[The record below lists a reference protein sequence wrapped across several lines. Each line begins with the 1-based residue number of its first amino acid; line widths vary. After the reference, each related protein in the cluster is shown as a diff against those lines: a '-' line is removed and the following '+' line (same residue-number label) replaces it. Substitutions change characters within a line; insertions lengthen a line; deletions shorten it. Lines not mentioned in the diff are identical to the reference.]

1 MDSDHSL
8 ADKSVHSTPA
18 VDAAEHNSNNNSN
31 HATATP
37 PAAPP
42 LPGTFDAGYLPL
54 DGSTTTTLS
63 FESGIHPALTTTE
76 IASVNA
82 DTADELTRQLASQQ
96 ATVLTETLSSFTS
109 NRSSTYNGTSNNN
122 NNLLSTFSSTT
133 SSASRRSSMQMSKVE
148 VRETLDASLTENAD
162 GFHQLKQYIL
172 IKEIGKGA
180 FGKVHLAQD
189 ENTNVRYAVKEFSKS
204 KLRKKDKANL
214 FKLGPRGRGRG
225 RRGPEAPSPLTSE
238 SSPLDLIRGEVAIL
252 KKLHHPNIV
261 KLYEFCEKGVL
272 MPVSLTEKYENV
284 FSDAECRDV
293 FQQMVLGIEYL
304 HEHDIIH
311 RDIKPDNLLRSGDGT
326 VKIVDFGVSE
336 MFNKKGDDLTKK
348 SAGSPAFMAPELCRH
363 DHGEVSGRATD
374 VWSMGV
380 TLFCVRYGTLPY
392 VSESILEMHRVIRE
406 EDFSIPNEET
416 EDPRFVALIRKLLEK
431 EPAKRI
437 NIEQLRTDSWV
448 TDDGREPLISKEEN
462 TANAVTEVTEEDLR
476 SAVQKISSLAT
487 VIKAIA
493 RLKRGI
499 KSPASRP
506 ISAVTVLQSF
516 ESTISDRMQDAN
528 EDTTAVT
535 PAAATSI
542 VLPSTTEAITPAA
555 ATITTTTSSTE
566 SKDSLAGSKNH
577 VSLQEE
583 SKSESATVDNESKSA
598 EKAAEEEPHGYQ
610 VCDFETGICYWVP
623 AEKSPGAT
631 NTSTSAPEPAVVTPS
646 VAAPSVSEK
655 DFKPDGAVKEE
666 NTKEEN
672 TKEEAK
678 KEEVIKED
686 KKLAAEVTLVP
697 SVEIMTAAPAEDNH
711 AATKCKKDDTEM
723 EAEAEG
729 YEVCDFNTGMCYWVP
744 FKKAK
749 MNSEEQQQSTPT
761 ETPAAVEGKESKM
774 GEQEAVT
781 MDPVSSSSSSSLP
794 TLGLD
799 PGLANEE
806 KKREE
811 VGADAS
817 AGSGARTPVSGSG
830 SPAPSP
836 GSLNPGPRLVGKL
849 SRDRLAM
856 FENS

>member
-1 MDSDHSL
+1 MDSRHSL
-8 ADKSVHSTPA
+8 AEQLP
-18 VDAAEHNSNNNSN
+18 DAAHPATSTAHTTSDTTTQINNNN
-31 HATATP
+31 NNATVTLP
-37 PAAPP
+37 PPV
-42 LPGTFDAGYLPL
+42 TFDDGYLPL

-63 FESGIHPALTTTE
+63 FESGLHPALTTTE
-76 IASVNA
+76 IASANA
-82 DTADELTRQLASQQ
+82 DIADQLDKQLANQQ
-96 ATVLTETLSSFTS
+96 STVLTETLSSFTS
-109 NRSSTYNGTSNNN
+109 NRSSIYNGTSSSTN

-133 SSASRRSSMQMSKVE
+133 SSASRRSSMQLSKVE

-189 ENTNVRYAVKEFSKS
+189 ENTNIRYAVKEFSKS

-261 KLYEFCEKGVL
+261 KLYEVLDVSAEDSMYMVFEYCEKGVL

-293 FQQMVLGIEYL
+293 FQQMILGIEYL

-380 TLFCVRYGTLPY
+380 TLYCIRYGTLPY

-406 EDFSIPNEET
+406 EDYQIPNEET
-416 EDPRFVALIRKLLEK
+416 EDPRFVALIHKLLDK
-431 EPAKRI
+431 DPAKRI
-437 NIEQLRTDSWV
+437 TIEQLRTDPWV
-448 TDDGREPLISKEEN
+448 TNNEREPLISKDEN

-506 ISAVTVLQSF
+506 ISATAVLQSF
-516 ESTISDRMQDAN
+516 ESKISDRMQDADEN
-528 EDTTAVT
+528 TTPTAAPIVT
-535 PAAATSI
+535 P
-542 VLPSTTEAITPAA
+542 STASA
-555 ATITTTTSSTE
+555 TTTTTTTTGTTGATDG
-566 SKDSLAGSKNH
+566 KASLEGPMND
-577 VSLQEE
+577 VSLQVGTSLADSQQTSEKVEDKAVEE
-583 SKSESATVDNESKSA
+583 KVAD
-598 EKAAEEEPHGYQ
+598 EEPQGYQ
-610 VCDFETGICYWVP
+610 VCDFETGTCYWVP
-623 AEKSPGAT
+623 ANKSSVATATSTPVPEAADSATPAEIAKVKTIKEDTKIESSEKPVKEEEKEKGVTLAPPVEITTTAPIEDKGIETSTTTTTAT
-631 NTSTSAPEPAVVTPS
+631 NT
-646 VAAPSVSEK
+646 
-655 DFKPDGAVKEE
+655 
-666 NTKEEN
+666 TKN
-672 TKEEAK
+672 
-678 KEEVIKED
+678 
-686 KKLAAEVTLVP
+686 
-697 SVEIMTAAPAEDNH
+697 
-711 AATKCKKDDTEM
+711 KKD
-723 EAEAEG
+723 EAEKEAEQDG
-729 YEVCDFNTGMCYWVP
+729 YEVCDPITGMCYWAP
-744 FKKAK
+744 AKKAK
-749 MNSEEQQQSTPT
+749 VDPEQSTEASPIVE
-761 ETPAAVEGKESKM
+761 ET
-774 GEQEAVT
+774 
-781 MDPVSSSSSSSLP
+781 
-794 TLGLD
+794 
-799 PGLANEE
+799 
-806 KKREE
+806 KKEE
-811 VGADAS
+811 VTKDVVPVVAIAVPSSPASKLDARQVTEET
-817 AGSGARTPVSGSG
+817 GSGTMTPVSESG
-830 SPAPSP
+830 SPNGRSPSPSP

>member
-1 MDSDHSL
+1 MDSGHPL
-8 ADKSVHSTPA
+8 VEQQSTA
-18 VDAAEHNSNNNSN
+18 DAATVSDTTIQTNNN
-31 HATATP
+31 HPT
-37 PAAPP
+37 AAPP
-42 LPGTFDAGYLPL
+42 APPITFDDGFLPL
-54 DGSTTTTLS
+54 DGSITTTLS

-76 IASVNA
+76 IASANA
-82 DTADELTRQLASQQ
+82 DTAEQLAKQLANQQ
-96 ATVLTETLSSFTS
+96 TTVLTETLSSFTS
-109 NRSSTYNGTSNNN
+109 NRSSIYNGISNSNN
-122 NNLLSTFSSTT
+122 NNLLSTFSSTA
-133 SSASRRSSMQMSKVE
+133 SSASRRSSMQLSKVE

-189 ENTNVRYAVKEFSKS
+189 ENTNIRYAVKEFSKS

-261 KLYEFCEKGVL
+261 KLYEVLDVSAEDSMYMVFEYCEKGVL

-293 FQQMVLGIEYL
+293 FQQMILGIEYL

-380 TLFCVRYGTLPY
+380 TLYCIRYGTLPY

-406 EDFSIPNEET
+406 EDYQIPNEET
-416 EDPRFVALIRKLLEK
+416 EDPRFVALIHKLLEK
-431 EPAKRI
+431 DPAKRI
-437 NIEQLRTDSWV
+437 TIEQLRVDPWV
-448 TDDGREPLISKEEN
+448 TNNDREPLISKDEN

-506 ISAVTVLQSF
+506 ISATTVLQSF
-516 ESTISDRMQDAN
+516 ESTISDRMQDAD
-528 EDTTAVT
+528 EDAT
-535 PAAATSI
+535 PATAPTVA
-542 VLPSTTEAITPAA
+542 PSTANT
-555 ATITTTTSSTE
+555 TITTTGTTSVTE
-566 SKDSLAGSKNH
+566 SKNISLEGSMND
-577 VSLQEE
+577 VSLQEAA
-583 SKSESATVDNESKSA
+583 KPDSEQEPKEKVEGKAVE
-598 EKAAEEEPHGYQ
+598 EKAAEEEPQGYQ
-610 VCDFETGICYWVP
+610 VCDFETGMCYWVP
-623 AEKSPGAT
+623 TKKSP
-631 NTSTSAPEPAVVTPS
+631 NVTSTSTPAPEPAVSAPATDVVTPAD
-646 VAAPSVSEK
+646 V
-655 DFKPDGAVKEE
+655 VKEDAVRE
-666 NTKEEN
+666 DAKEE
-672 TKEEAK
+672 KKDEFA
-678 KEEVIKED
+678 KEEVKE
-686 KKLAAEVTLVP
+686 KGVTLAP
-697 SVEIMTAAPAEDNH
+697 PVEITTTAPVEDNGIETSTTITVTNT
-711 AATKCKKDDTEM
+711 TKNNKD
-723 EAEAEG
+723 EAETDAEQEG
-729 YEVCDFNTGMCYWVP
+729 YQVCDFATGMCYWVP
-744 FKKAK
+744 AKKAK
-749 MNSEEQQQSTPT
+749 VDPDQSTGAPT
-761 ETPAAVEGKESKM
+761 VVKETKKEEATKNVVPVVAAAVPS
-774 GEQEAVT
+774 
-781 MDPVSSSSSSSLP
+781 PP
-794 TLGLD
+794 TSGLD
-799 PGLANEE
+799 PGQ
-806 KKREE
+806 
-811 VGADAS
+811 VADEAS
-817 AGSGARTPVSGSG
+817 SGARTPVSGSG
-830 SPAPSP
+830 SGSPNERSPSPSP

>member
-1 MDSDHSL
+1 MDSVPPLVQQHPAAHPTTTVSDTTSL
-8 ADKSVHSTPA
+8 QT
-18 VDAAEHNSNNNSN
+18 NNNN
-31 HATATP
+31 NNETA
-37 PAAPP
+37 AA
-42 LPGTFDAGYLPL
+42 LPVLPVTLDDGYLPF

-63 FESGIHPALTTTE
+63 FESGIHPALTTTD
-76 IASVNA
+76 IASANA
-82 DTADELTRQLASQQ
+82 DAADQLSKQFPNQQ
-96 ATVLTETLSSFTS
+96 TTVLTETLSSFTS
-109 NRSSTYNGTSNNN
+109 NRSSIYSGTGNNN
-122 NNLLSTFSSTT
+122 NNINLLSTVSSAT
-133 SSASRRSSMQMSKVE
+133 SSASRRSSMQLSKVE

-189 ENTNVRYAVKEFSKS
+189 ENTNIRYAVKEFSKS

-261 KLYEFCEKGVL
+261 KLYEVLDVSAEDSMYMVFEYCEKGVL
-272 MPVSLTEKYENV
+272 MPVSLTEKFENV

-293 FQQMVLGIEYL
+293 FQQMILGIEYL

-380 TLFCVRYGTLPY
+380 TLYCIRYGTLPY

-406 EDFSIPNEET
+406 EDYQIPNEET
-416 EDPRFVALIRKLLEK
+416 EDPLFVALIHKLLEK
-431 EPAKRI
+431 DPAKRI
-437 NIEQLRTDSWV
+437 TIEQLRTDPWV
-448 TDDGREPLISKEEN
+448 TNSDREPLISKDEN

-476 SAVQKISSLAT
+476 SAVQKINSLAT

-506 ISAVTVLQSF
+506 IVAAASLQSF
-516 ESTISDRMQDAN
+516 ESTISDRMQDAD
-528 EDTTAVT
+528 EDATHAAAPIVT
-535 PAAATSI
+535 PSSANTT
-542 VLPSTTEAITPAA
+542 PTTTEIA
-555 ATITTTTSSTE
+555 STAE
-566 SKDSLAGSKNH
+566 SKKLSLEGSMDD
-577 VSLQEE
+577 VSLQEGT
-583 SKSESATVDNESKSA
+583 KPADSEQNSE
-598 EKAAEEEPHGYQ
+598 EKVEVKEAAEEK
-610 VCDFETGICYWVP
+610 P
-623 AEKSPGAT
+623 A
-631 NTSTSAPEPAVVTPS
+631 
-646 VAAPSVSEK
+646 
-655 DFKPDGAVKEE
+655 D
-666 NTKEEN
+666 
-672 TKEEAK
+672 
-678 KEEVIKED
+678 ED
-686 KKLAAEVTLVP
+686 P
-697 SVEIMTAAPAEDNH
+697 Q
-711 AATKCKKDDTEM
+711 
-723 EAEAEG
+723 G
-729 YEVCDFNTGMCYWVP
+729 YEVCDFETGMCYWVP
-744 FKKAK
+744 AKKSSNATTASTPAPEPAPTAIVADVVNSADVAKEEAVEGDAKVDKKEKLVKEDEKGEEETLAPPVEITTAAPAEDKEIEPSTMTTATSTTKNKKDEAETDAEPDGYQVCDFATGMCYWVPAKKAK
-749 MNSEEQQQSTPT
+749 VDPEQSTASEVT
-761 ETPAAVEGKESKM
+761 EETEKDETTKVAESVVAAAV
-774 GEQEAVT
+774 
-781 MDPVSSSSSSSLP
+781 PSSPAS
-794 TLGLD
+794 GLD
-799 PGLANEE
+799 PGQAAGE
-806 KKREE
+806 
-811 VGADAS
+811 
-817 AGSGARTPVSGSG
+817 AGSGARTPVSGSPTEQ
-830 SPAPSP
+830 SPVPSP